1 MNAQEYERMF
11 RLEDSYWWFVGR
23 HHLVLTFL
31 KEKFGNRTDLKILDI
46 GCGTGAMSR
55 KLERFGEVT
64 SADFSPLALDFC
76 RRRELAHVCQAD
88 AMDLPFGDASFDV
101 IVALDLLE
109 HLPDDE
115 AAMRQFCRVL
125 KPGGYVVAT
134 VPAYQSLW
142 SSHDVALMHYRRYVA
157 REVRDRFVAA
167 GLTITRLSYAM
178 TLLYP
183 LVWVVRRASILKN
196 KRSGSGNV
204 DNPDAAPKASLVAV
218 PSFVNRL
225 LIGLLALENR
235 LIRRVRLPFGLSVF
249 CLAQKP

>member
-31 KEKFGNRTDLKILDI
+31 KEKFGGRTDLKILDI

-55 KLERFGEVT
+55 KLEPFGEVT

-76 RRRELAHVCQAD
+76 RRRDLSNVCQAD
-88 AMDLPFGDASFDV
+88 AMNLPFEDASFDV
-101 IVALDLLE
+101 IVALDILE
-109 HLPDDE
+109 HLPDD
-115 AAMRQFCRVL
+115 AAALNHFRRVL
-125 KPGGYVVAT
+125 KPGGYVIAT

-157 REVRDRFVAA
+157 REMRDRFVAA

-183 LVWVVRRASILKN
+183 LVWIVRRVSILKN
-196 KRSGSGNV
+196 KRGGAA
-204 DNPDAAPKASLVAV
+204 DDPEAAPKASLVAV
-218 PSFVNRL
+218 PGFVNRM
-225 LIGLLALENR
+225 LIGLLALENQM
-235 LIRRVRLPFGLSVF
+235 IRRVRLPFGLSVF